1 MKYDVTYHQC
11 ESCRFIQT
19 EQPYWL
25 NEAYSSAITHLDIGL
40 LSRNLYLMN
49 EIPRLIDG
57 LFPESKRYLDFG
69 GGYGVFVR
77 LMRDLGY
84 DFYRFDT
91 YCDNIFADFFD
102 IKDTTVKKFDIVTS
116 FEVFEHLEFPL
127 EEIQKKFEFGDTIIF
142 STVLIPEQQQD
153 FQKWWYVSPETG
165 QHIAFYDKRTFDEIA
180 KHFSCNYYSNGSN
193 LHILTKKQLDR
204 DKVKNAFFPKKQGLL
219 KRLLSP
225 EKKVPKQSLIP
236 KDLEMIVSRLNSGK
250 I

>member
-1 MKYDVTYHQC
+1 MKYDVTYYQC

-84 DFYRFDT
+84 DFFRFDT
-91 YCDNIFADFFD
+91 YCENIFADFFD
-102 IKDTTVKKFDIVTS
+102 IK
-116 FEVFEHLEFPL
+116 
-127 EEIQKKFEFGDTIIF
+127 
-142 STVLIPEQQQD
+142 
-153 FQKWWYVSPETG
+153 G
-165 QHIAFYDKRTFDEIA
+165 QEIA
-180 KHFSCNYYSNGSN
+180 KRGLEIAAAGGHN
-193 LHILTKKQLDR
+193 ILMYGPPGT
-204 DKVKNAFFPKKQGLL
+204 
-219 KRLLSP
+219 
-225 EKKVPKQSLIP
+225 
-236 KDLEMIVSRLNSGK
+236 GK
-250 I
+250 TMLAKACAG